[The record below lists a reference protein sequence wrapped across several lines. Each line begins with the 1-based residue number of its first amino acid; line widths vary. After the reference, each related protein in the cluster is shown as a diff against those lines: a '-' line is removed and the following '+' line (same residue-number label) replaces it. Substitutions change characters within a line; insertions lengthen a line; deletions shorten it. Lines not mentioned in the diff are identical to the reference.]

1 MEFVDITTHPA
12 EAVSEGWRRAVAV
25 WRLAAVSVARV
36 RTAPGERVAR
46 GSAAT
51 RAVARATQTS
61 PAAELSGH

>member
-1 MEFVDITTHPA
+1 MV
-12 EAVSEGWRRAVAV
+12 V
-25 WRLAAVSVARV
+25 WRLAAVSVARE
-36 RTAPGERVAR
+36 RTAPGGRVVR